1 MAISRRSFLKRSLAS
16 AAALG
21 MGPLGRWL
29 PNTGV
34 SYAAGPGDAIVV
46 FVQLFGGNDGVNTVY
61 PIAGSERARYETA
74 RPTLKRPKPGD
85 DLSDYQARFG
95 YNTVLDIG
103 ANSNGSTYALNP
115 AMGALYQVYQENKLA
130 VVHGVHYP
138 FFDHSHFRSMA
149 IWSSADPLGSGAIG
163 WFGKYLS
170 LAGFGSTE
178 VPGVLVG
185 GGVNPL
191 FIPTNTS
198 LFAFFDLYS
207 LTYPAGI
214 EHEQKKATF
223 QQLYDQSKLA
233 SLAQYPELHR
243 IGETGAGSLMHLEDY
258 YTGDGP
264 DHAGRVEAL
273 LLDGSGN
280 YNPSNPLVYNSSL
293 NDPKLNDLGLA
304 RDLKHVAAA
313 IRAHVGA
320 RFFHVGIGGF
330 DTHSNQ
336 EEDFWHSSLLYE
348 VSESIAAFY
357 NDMKQSISLP
367 SGYSNY
373 ETASLANKVLIV
385 TFSEFGRTIRQNDL
399 NPTKAGT
406 DHASS
411 LPMFILGGTV
421 QGGQYGQYPSLEGTV
436 LVDDNDLELIHDFRD
451 VFGTIATRWL
461 NFPEGQLLG
470 TGSNVLFQKTT
481 SADSLGKNYT
491 SFTPVSFLAP

>member
-21 MGPLGRWL
+21 MGPIGRWL

-61 PIAGSERARYETA
+61 PIAGPQRALYEAA
-74 RPTLKRPKPGD
+74 RPTLKRPKPGE

-103 ANSNGSTYALNP
+103 TNNGSTYALNP
-115 AMGALYQVYQENKLA
+115 AMGALHQVHQENKLA

-149 IWSSADPLGSGAIG
+149 IWSSADPRGSGAVG

-178 VPGVLVG
+178 VPGVLIG

-191 FIPTNTS
+191 FIPTSTS

-214 EHEQKKATF
+214 ERDQKKLAF
-223 QQLYDQSKLA
+223 QALYNQSKLA
-233 SLAQYPELHR
+233 SLTQYPELHR

-258 YTGDGP
+258 YKIGGGLENT
-264 DHAGRVEAL
+264 GRVEAL
-273 LLDGSGN
+273 LVDGNGD
-280 YNPSNPLVYNSSL
+280 YDPGNPLVYNSPL
-293 NDPKLNDLGLA
+293 NDAKLDDLGLA
-304 RDLKHVAAA
+304 RDLKHVAAV
-313 IRAHVGA
+313 IRANVGA

-330 DTHSNQ
+330 DTHAEQ
-336 EEDFWHSSLLYE
+336 EKDFRHSSLLYE

-357 NDMKQSISLP
+357 NDLKQSASLP
-367 SGYSNY
+367 SGYDNY
-373 ETASLANKVLIV
+373 ETGSLVNKVIIV
-385 TFSEFGRTIRQNDL
+385 TFSEFGRTIRQNDQ

-411 LPMFILGGTV
+411 LPVFILGGAV
-421 QGGQYGQYPSLEGTV
+421 QGGQYGRYPSLEGTAD
-436 LVDDNDLELIHDFRD
+436 DDNDLELIHDFRD

-461 NFPEGQLLG
+461 NFGGPLLG
-470 TGSNVLFQKTT
+470 TGANVLFQTT
-481 SADSLGKNYT
+481 TQSDSLGKNYT
-491 SFTPVSFLAP
+491 SFTPLGFLAP

>member
-21 MGPLGRWL
+21 MAPMGRWL

-61 PIAGSERARYETA
+61 PIAGSQRALYETA
-74 RPTLKRPKPGD
+74 RPTLKRPKPGE

-95 YNTVLDIG
+95 YNSVLDIG
-103 ANSNGSTYALNP
+103 ANDGSTYALNP

-130 VVHGVHYP
+130 IVHGVHYP

-149 IWSSADPLGSGAIG
+149 IWSSADPLGSGAVG

-207 LTYPAGI
+207 LTYPAGS
-214 EHEQKKATF
+214 EHEEKKLAF
-223 QQLYDQSKLA
+223 QTLYDQSKLA
-233 SLAQYPELHR
+233 SLPELRR
-243 IGETGAGSLMHLEDY
+243 IGETGAGSLNRLEDY
-258 YTGDGP
+258 YKIGDGLEN
-264 DHAGRVEAL
+264 AGRVEAL
-273 LLDGSGN
+273 LLDESGS
-280 YNPSNPLVYNSSL
+280 YNSGNPLVYNSPL
-293 NDPKLNDLGLA
+293 NDTKLNDLDLA
-304 RDLKHVAAA
+304 RDLKHVAAV
-313 IRAHVGA
+313 IRANVGA
-320 RFFHVGIGGF
+320 RFFHVGMGGF

-357 NDMKQSISLP
+357 NDMKQGISLP
-367 SGYSNY
+367 GGYTNY
-373 ETASLANKVLIV
+373 ETANIANKVIIV

-399 NPTKAGT
+399 DPTKAGT

-411 LPMFILGGTV
+411 LPMFILGGAI
-421 QGGQYGQYPSLEGTV
+421 QGGQYGRYPSLAGTT

-470 TGSNVLFQKTT
+470 AGPNVLFQKTP

-491 SFTPVSFLAP
+491 NFTPVNFLAP